1 MDYERFKRM
10 LTRKNYPDIITIE
23 KWIVA
28 SFTVGNLSHE
38 QFTDLMNI
46 IAYEKEGTVQTKSTE
61 NQYFG
66 IIKALIEN
74 PNFNQEAIK
83 SIVNT
88 YKEAGLISESEIF
101 NLNFLIEDYYSLDTL
116 KDKCILET
124 KLNLSKFLEENPL
137 LSYVKHKEGRFYR
150 VTQEKQQQL
159 TSTLLMYSGY
169 QQAGIEFPLTWN
181 DTGSVCEEW
190 TYDQLFLLAAEMN
203 GYVKPLVTL
212 QQETEV
218 AIKNA
223 KTKEEILS
231 IDTNPYKWC

>member
-38 QFTDLMNI
+38 QFMDLMSTV
-46 IAYEKEGTVQTKSTE
+46 ASEKEATVQVKSAE
-61 NQYFG
+61 SEYCD
-66 IIKALIEN
+66 IVKALIEN

-83 SIVNT
+83 SIINT
-88 YKEAGLISESEIF
+88 YKEAGLVSESEIF

-124 KLNLSKFLEENPL
+124 KSNLTKFLEENPL
-137 LSYVKHKEGRFYR
+137 FSYVKHKEGRFYR
-150 VTQEKQQQL
+150 VTLDKQQQL

-223 KTKEEILS
+223 KTKEEVLS
-231 IDTNPYKWC
+231 VNTNPYK

>member
-1 MDYERFKRM
+1 MDYKRFKRM
-10 LTRKNYPDIITIE
+10 LDRKNYPDIQTIE

-46 IAYEKEGTVQTKSTE
+46 IAYEKEGTVQTKSSE

-74 PNFNQEAIK
+74 PNYTQEAIK
-83 SIVNT
+83 SIINSYEEVNLLS
-88 YKEAGLISESEIF
+88 KDKINELNVLID
-101 NLNFLIEDYYSLDTL
+101 DYYSLDTL
-116 KDKCILET
+116 KDKCILES

-137 LSYVKHKEGRFYR
+137 FSYVKHKEGRFYR
-150 VTQEKQQQL
+150 VTLEKQQQL

-169 QQAGIEFPLTWN
+169 LQAGIEYPLTWN

-190 TYDQLFLLAAEMN
+190 TYDQLFLLAAEIN

-223 KTKEEILS
+223 KTKEDVLS
-231 IDTNPYKWC
+231 VDTNPYK

>member
-10 LTRKNYPDIITIE
+10 LDRKNYPDICTIE

-28 SFTVGNLSHE
+28 SFTINNLSYE
-38 QFTDLMNI
+38 QFMDLMSFV
-46 IAYEKEGTVQTKSTE
+46 ASEKEATKTMQTSSVDK
-61 NQYFG
+61 QYYDM
-66 IIKALIEN
+66 IEALVEN
-74 PNFNQEAIK
+74 PNYNQESVIR
-83 SIVNT
+83 ILNT
-88 YKEAGLISESEIF
+88 YKEA
-101 NLNFLIEDYYSLDTL
+101 NLLTEDDVLELTFLIEDHYSLDTL

-137 LSYVKHKEGRFYR
+137 FSYVKHKEGRFYR
-150 VTQEKQQQL
+150 VTLDKQQQL

-231 IDTNPYKWC
+231 VNTNPYK

>member
-1 MDYERFKRM
+1 MDYKRFKRM
-10 LTRKNYPDIITIE
+10 LDRKNYPDIHTIE

-74 PNFNQEAIK
+74 PNYTQEAIK
-83 SIVNT
+83 SIINS
-88 YKEAGLISESEIF
+88 YKEVNLLSKDEI
-101 NLNFLIEDYYSLDTL
+101 NELNVLIESYYSLDTL
-116 KDKCILET
+116 KDKCIIDS
-124 KLNLSKFLEENPL
+124 KLNLAKFLEENPL
-137 LSYVKHKEGRFYR
+137 FSYVKHKEGRFYR

-159 TSTLLMYSGY
+159 TSTLLMYNGSI
-169 QQAGIEFPLTWN
+169 QAGIEYPLTWN

-190 TYDQLFLLAAEMN
+190 TYDQLFLLAAEIN

-231 IDTNPYKWC
+231 IDTNPYK

>member
-38 QFTDLMNI
+38 QFMDLMSTV
-46 IAYEKEGTVQTKSTE
+46 ASEKEATVQVKSVE
-61 NQYFG
+61 SEYCD
-66 IIKALIEN
+66 IVKALIKN

-83 SIVNT
+83 SIINT
-88 YKEAGLISESEIF
+88 YKEAGLISESEIS

-137 LSYVKHKEGRFYR
+137 FSYVKHKEGRFYR
-150 VTQEKQQQL
+150 VTLDKQQQL

-223 KTKEEILS
+223 KTKEDVLS
-231 IDTNPYKWC
+231 VNTNPYK